1 MNRTIALLAVALLA
15 AACASTPSPVDL
27 KEPRRVLGT
36 EANVR
41 LDAQVYQ
48 DHLSESIA
56 IPISYDV
63 TNHRRESILIAD
75 LVPNATYD
83 PETRAVTIQLGSE
96 IPGENFLPRL
106 IPVKPEEKKSFSTVA
121 HLNIAAHPGTP
132 WAPRPD
138 RVLIKLSFLTDPKP
152 FEQLVDIKEKAVYDP
167 KLASDLF
174 TKWVDGNETVVTN
187 SLPMR
192 WGSGSPDPALP
203 PIASPLPRGGRRSDR
218 P

>member
-1 MNRTIALLAVALLA
+1 MNRTIALLAVVLLT
-15 AACASTPSPVDL
+15 AACASTTKPVDL
-27 KEPRRVLGT
+27 KEPRRILGT

-48 DHLSESIA
+48 DHLAEAIA

-63 TNHRRESILIAD
+63 TNNRRETILIAD
-75 LVPNATYD
+75 LVPTASYD
-83 PETRAVTIQLGSE
+83 PETHAVTIQLGSE

-106 IPVKPEEKKSFSTVA
+106 IPVRPEEKRSFSTVA
-121 HLNIAAHPGTP
+121 HLSIAAHPGSP

-152 FEQLVDIKEKAVYDP
+152 FEQLVDLKEKALYNP
-167 KLASDLF
+167 KLAADLF
-174 TKWVDGNETVVTN
+174 PKWVDGNETVVTN

-192 WGSGSPDPALP
+192 WGSGSPDQALP
-203 PIASPLPRGGRRSDR
+203 PISAPLPRGGRRSDR